1 MKRLVF
7 SAIVSIV
14 ALSLFAQNN
23 RPNFNQADVQR
34 TQQHWFQQGTN
45 QQQPRSNVGNANN
58 NRGQRFS
65 IDEYRKRQKD
75 FFTKRAN
82 LTEQEAEK
90 FFPVY
95 NELQQKKMQ
104 INHQSRQDAVRQQQP
119 LSEEECLKAIDA
131 LADAQIRIAQL
142 EKEYLEKFKKILP
155 ASKILAIQRAEDQ
168 FNSELVKEMQRSR
181 PNTPATNRPSANMPQ
196 GNRQPAARQ

>member
-1 MKRLVF
+1 MKRLFF
-7 SAIVSIV
+7 SAIISVV
-14 ALSLFAQNN
+14 VLSVFAQTY

-45 QQQPRSNVGNANN
+45 QQQHRPNVSNTS

-65 IDEYRKRQKD
+65 IDEYRKRQKE

-131 LADAQIRIAQL
+131 FADAQIRIAQL

-181 PNTPATNRPSANMPQ
+181 PNIPATNRPSANMPQ
-196 GNRQPAARQ
+196 GNRPPAARQ

>member
-7 SAIVSIV
+7 SAIVSFV
-14 ALSLFAQNN
+14 VLSLFAQNN

-45 QQQPRSNVGNANN
+45 QQQPRPNVGNANN
-58 NRGQRFS
+58 NGGQRFS

-104 INHQSRQDAVRQQQP
+104 INHQSRQAAVRQQQP
-119 LSEEECLKAIDA
+119 LNEEECLKAIDA
-131 LADAQIRIAQL
+131 LADAEIRIAQL

-196 GNRQPAARQ
+196 GNRPNVSR

>member
-1 MKRLVF
+1 MKRLFF
-7 SAIVSIV
+7 SAIISVV
-14 ALSLFAQNN
+14 VLSVFAQNY

-45 QQQPRSNVGNANN
+45 QQQHRPNVSNNS

-65 IDEYRKRQKD
+65 IDEYRKRQKE

-181 PNTPATNRPSANMPQ
+181 PNIPATNRPSANMPQ
-196 GNRQPAARQ
+196 GNRPPAARQ

>member
-1 MKRLVF
+1 MKQLF
-7 SAIVSIV
+7 SSIL
-14 ALSLFAQNN
+14 LSIITITVYCQN
-23 RPNFNQADVQR
+23 PVQGFNQADVRR
-34 TQQHWFQQGTN
+34 TQQQWFQQGTN
-45 QQQPRSNVGNANN
+45 QQQPRPNVGNANN
-58 NRGQRFS
+58 NGGQRFS
-65 IDEYRKRQKD
+65 IDEYRKRQKE

-104 INHQSRQDAVRQQQP
+104 INHQSRQEAVRQQQP
-119 LSEEECLKAIDA
+119 LNEEECLKAIDA

-155 ASKILAIQRAEDQ
+155 ASKILKIQQAEDQ
-168 FNSELVKEMQRSR
+168 FNSEMIKNIQNNRNNQPQRTIQPQNPASR
-181 PNTPATNRPSANMPQ
+181 FPVNR
-196 GNRQPAARQ
+196 

>member
-1 MKRLVF
+1 MKRLFF
-7 SAIVSIV
+7 SAIISVV
-14 ALSLFAQNN
+14 VLSVFAQNY

-45 QQQPRSNVGNANN
+45 QQQHRPNVSSTS

-65 IDEYRKRQKD
+65 IDEYRKRQKE

-181 PNTPATNRPSANMPQ
+181 PNIPATNMPQ

>member
-1 MKRLVF
+1 
-7 SAIVSIV
+7 
-14 ALSLFAQNN
+14 
-23 RPNFNQADVQR
+23 
-34 TQQHWFQQGTN
+34 
-45 QQQPRSNVGNANN
+45 
-58 NRGQRFS
+58 
-65 IDEYRKRQKD
+65 
-75 FFTKRAN
+75 
-82 LTEQEAEK
+82 
-90 FFPVY
+90 
-95 NELQQKKMQ
+95 MQ

-181 PNTPATNRPSANMPQ
+181 PNIPATNRPSANMPQ
-196 GNRQPAARQ
+196 GNRPPAARQ

>member
-1 MKRLVF
+1 MKRLFF
-7 SAIVSIV
+7 SAIISVV
-14 ALSLFAQNN
+14 VLSVFAQNY

-34 TQQHWFQQGTN
+34 TQQHWFQQGAN
-45 QQQPRSNVGNANN
+45 QQQQRPNVSNTS
-58 NRGQRFS
+58 NRGQSFS
-65 IDEYRKRQKD
+65 IDEYRKRQKE

-181 PNTPATNRPSANMPQ
+181 ANIPATNRPSANMPQ
-196 GNRQPAARQ
+196 GNRPPAARQ